1 MYGYIYKTTNLITK
15 KIYVGQHKCSKFDPK
30 YLGSGLII
38 KQALSKDGRANF
50 KVELIDT
57 ADTLA
62 ELNQKEAY
70 WILVLQAQDPN
81 IGYNIEPGGKSCE
94 KTPATKE
101 KLRQA
106 HLGKKASDK
115 TKKLMSEQRK
125 GIKNSFYGKHHS
137 DKTKKLIGQ
146 KSLGRKTFLGKKHKP
161 ESIEKMRRKQ
171 LGILPTNSKKIIC
184 LNDGKI
190 FGSIAMAARYY
201 NINASSIGNSVKYNR
216 KLRNGFQFKEAD

>member
-115 TKKLMSEQRK
+115 TKKL
-125 GIKNSFYGKHHS
+125 
-137 DKTKKLIGQ
+137 IGQ
-146 KSLGRKTFLGKKHKP
+146 KSLGRKTFFGKKHKP

-216 KLRNGFQFKEAD
+216 KLRNGFQFKETD